1 MELKRKPVILDTD
14 IGTDIDDTWALALIM
29 RSPELELKAATLVSY
44 DTAFR
49 ARLTAKLLRTEGH
62 PDIPLGLGPTTSTD
76 TKYNCQQEW
85 LGAFSLND
93 WKAPVSRDAAEIII
107 EIGRAHV

>member
-14 IGTDIDDTWALALIM
+14 IGTDVDDTWALALIM

-85 LGAFSLND
+85 LLRR
-93 WKAPVSRDAAEIII
+93 P
-107 EIGRAHV
+107 